1 MLNVEAVYSS
11 ETLITICHTVCVILE
26 VLCVVA
32 APCSASYDWT
42 QITCVALVALLL
54 LWWRCTACVMSVLFS
69 CGLGKIRGSFS
80 QTDMRTLTQFH
91 VLLGKSDLVVEERFR
106 DTILLHVKLF
116 TDGWMLLKM
125 ARKSQMMPLTVEHQH
140 RRWTYATWNK
150 WNLSLNV
157 CTVFNAWQFLQKS
170 ESLQQVFTISL
181 PTAWGNKKFVWSRLH
196 MWSTMKKSHVCSSF
210 HHPYA
215 ALQKWRQCIRWS
227 HFNGWWVMYTFS
239 WPSVEMTECRMACS
253 YITEAENSTIQS
265 GCFLRHE
272 RHVYEPK
279 ESCTWPSHASL
290 YNCQWPVLLHTL
302 AGWSKQL
309 ELLEHDVILLQDNTM
324 PYRHHYVQNLVQQWS
339 WEVLAHLTLQISPLV
354 ITGCLHMW
362 KNILW

>member
-116 TDGWMLLKM
+116 TDGW
-125 ARKSQMMPLTVEHQH
+125 
-140 RRWTYATWNK
+140 
-150 WNLSLNV
+150 
-157 CTVFNAWQFLQKS
+157 
-170 ESLQQVFTISL
+170 
-181 PTAWGNKKFVWSRLH
+181 
-196 MWSTMKKSHVCSSF
+196 
-210 HHPYA
+210 
-215 ALQKWRQCIRWS
+215 
-227 HFNGWWVMYTFS
+227 
-239 WPSVEMTECRMACS
+239 
-253 YITEAENSTIQS
+253 
-265 GCFLRHE
+265 
-272 RHVYEPK
+272 
-279 ESCTWPSHASL
+279 
-290 YNCQWPVLLHTL
+290 
-302 AGWSKQL
+302 
-309 ELLEHDVILLQDNTM
+309 
-324 PYRHHYVQNLVQQWS
+324 
-339 WEVLAHLTLQISPLV
+339 
-354 ITGCLHMW
+354 
-362 KNILW
+362 